1 MLTLLIVAWLV
12 VVLVLLAVVG
22 FRAVRLQRR
31 IKRLRAEIDRALPR
45 VKLDEMNARL
55 TALQN
60 RQAELSESVAS
71 LQRAVAGLMVLR
83 GAADDALEPLLA
95 LRALLRR

>member
-31 IKRLRAEIDRALPR
+31 VKRLRAEIDRALPR
-45 VKLDEMNARL
+45 AKLDELNSRL
-55 TALQN
+55 AAMQG
-60 RQAELSESVAS
+60 RQAELAESVAS
-71 LQRAVAGLMVLR
+71 LQRALAGLRVLR
-83 GAADDALEPLLA
+83 GAADDALEPLMA